1 MIAYTYRHFSFLT
14 FIFKLHTIKIHTE
27 CSWSVVINPFAY
39 KQIAEEM
46 RVENSIVYGNVHL
59 LHLPQLMLT
68 VVLVQYYTLIAWLRG
83 EHSNCC
89 PEVGEK
95 TWETVAQGRRSSPL
109 PRDNNLSVS

>member
-68 VVLVQYYTLIAWLRG
+68 VVLVQFTSMDILFLDIIILTRIN
-83 EHSNCC
+83 SN
-89 PEVGEK
+89 K
-95 TWETVAQGRRSSPL
+95 L
-109 PRDNNLSVS
+109 LLS